1 MAAVH
6 EEQKKKHRRKKHDRR
21 EMLKVKYES
30 MLMLECQMK
39 GQSKLEPIWNNNHSP
54 TLSPQNI
61 LLTLDSEI
69 LKEKPRS
76 QELVYR
82 QKLLMAFLG
91 WSTMPS
97 R

>member
-39 GQSKLEPIWNNNHSP
+39 GQSKLEPI
-54 TLSPQNI
+54 
-61 LLTLDSEI
+61 
-69 LKEKPRS
+69 
-76 QELVYR
+76 
-82 QKLLMAFLG
+82 
-91 WSTMPS
+91 
-97 R
+97 